1 MVDGKQQGTRA
12 CDVIKFWHIS
22 HRQYSLY
29 KRWRVGD
36 AILDA
41 SLRSHYRD
49 QVQRVFLTHI
59 VQLDAGPRANV

>member
-1 MVDGKQQGTRA
+1 
-12 CDVIKFWHIS
+12 VIKFWHIS

-59 VQLDAGPRANV
+59 DTA